1 VAAHFKK
8 RSRRTFNF
16 QKDSKIMKLT
26 FSLLAVANARPTPTQ
41 LFEKAFVEIV
51 DYFDQNLRTFQNYVD
66 LLDVN

>member
-1 VAAHFKK
+1 
-8 RSRRTFNF
+8 
-16 QKDSKIMKLT
+16 MKLT